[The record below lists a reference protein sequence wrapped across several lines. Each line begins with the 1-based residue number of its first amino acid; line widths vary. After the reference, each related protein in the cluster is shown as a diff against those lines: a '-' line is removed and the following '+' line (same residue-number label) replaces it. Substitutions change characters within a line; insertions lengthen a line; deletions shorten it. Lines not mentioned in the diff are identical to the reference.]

1 MAFQSVPD
9 TVQVAIEAQYLGEP
23 CVNTLHFEATGTYD
37 LTAAQSLAALIVSDW
52 AAGFM
57 AVWSSNQYIFESV
70 SVRGL
75 EFVNDFQW
83 TESAGNVAGGA
94 AADPLPGN
102 AAWVVKFISGLTGR
116 SARGRNY
123 ISGLSSAVVNGNT
136 LAATAAAAIVDTY
149 EQISADAAVLG
160 WSHVI
165 TSRFTSGAARPVGV
179 NFPVAAVTYSDLD
192 MDSMRRRLAGRG
204 A

>member
-1 MAFQSVPD
+1 MAFQSVPN
-9 TVQVAIEAQYLGEP
+9 TVILAIEGEYLGEP

-37 LTAAQSLAALIVSDW
+37 LTAAQALAALVVTDW
-52 AAGFM
+52 LAGFM
-57 AVWSSNQYIFESV
+57 SVWMSNQYIFASV

-75 EFVNDFQW
+75 ELVNDFQW
-83 TESAGNVAGGA
+83 TEPAGNVAGAA

-123 ISGLSSAVVNGNT
+123 ISGLSSAGVNGNQ
-136 LAATAAAAIVDTY
+136 LAATAADAIVATY

-165 TSRFTSGAARPVGV
+165 TSRVTGGVARPVGV
-179 NFPVAAVTYSDLD
+179 NFPVAAITYTDLD